1 MPAGRVHAQETSG
14 ELRWRH
20 EITQVAGQ
28 WMLAVVGPFLS
39 LLYSQIIISRVPHL
53 GGLCAGDDLTQV
65 RVAFLVHVFGMNYAV
80 SRVVAGVSA
89 SVLMVM
95 LTGAIPISH
104 SFTYRRGAATIVAIL
119 ASTCL
124 LWTFGRIVTYP
135 GCLSAWMLRPLW

>member
-1 MPAGRVHAQETSG
+1 
-14 ELRWRH
+14 
-20 EITQVAGQ
+20 
-28 WMLAVVGPFLS
+28 MLAVVGPFLS